1 MIKQNHKKI
10 QSYFQ
15 PPPLLLSALHWLPSV
30 YKVRRGL
37 KYNLFIWFSYILS
50 LKPDAVA
57 LL

>member
-1 MIKQNHKKI
+1 MIEQNHKKI

-15 PPPLLLSALHWLPSV
+15 PPPFLSTLHWLPSV
-30 YKVRRGL
+30 DKVRRGL
-37 KYNLFIWFSYILS
+37 KYNLFIWLSYILS